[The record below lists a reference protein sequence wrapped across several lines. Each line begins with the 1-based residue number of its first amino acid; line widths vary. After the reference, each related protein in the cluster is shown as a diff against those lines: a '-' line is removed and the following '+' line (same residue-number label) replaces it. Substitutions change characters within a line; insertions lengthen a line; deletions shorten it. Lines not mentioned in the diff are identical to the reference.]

1 MYTFKDIMIY
11 TKKKIISVLS
21 LAFILILQGCSNDL
35 QSRLEE
41 YIETNC
47 DFEKNDTCYFNM
59 KHVVGDYDNIYFI
72 YPVVPLMPVRNIIG
86 VKDFRDCDSPETA
99 LLCNMDDYYQLII
112 VKDKHV
118 VYEGEYDFSNI
129 KICYDDFPKV
139 SGSGIFDD
147 SEIEVS
153 AYTSSDS
160 IFQVTRTIDKMD
172 KFYKI
177 EQVIK

>member
-1 MYTFKDIMIY
+1 MKNILLF
-11 TKKKIISVLS
+11 LS
-21 LAFILILQGCSNDL
+21 IAVIFILQGCSSSL
-35 QSRLEE
+35 ESRLEE

-72 YPVVPLMPVRNIIG
+72 YPVVPLMPVRNMIG

-118 VYEGEYDFSNI
+118 VYDGEYDFSNI

>member
-1 MYTFKDIMIY
+1 M
-11 TKKKIISVLS
+11 KKIILVLS
-21 LAFILILQGCSNDL
+21 LCFILILQGCSSSL
-35 QSRLEE
+35 ESRLEE

-72 YPVVPLMPVRNIIG
+72 YPVVPLMPVRNMIG
-86 VKDFRDCDSPETA
+86 VKDFRDCESPETA

-118 VYEGEYDFSNI
+118 VYDGEYDFSNI

-139 SGSGIFDD
+139 SGSGIFDG
-147 SEIEVS
+147 SEMKIS
-153 AYTSSDS
+153 AYASHDS
-160 IFQVTRTIDKMD
+160 FFQVTRDFKD
-172 KFYKI
+172 NDLYYKI
-177 EQVIK
+177 EQVIR